1 MWYKV
6 AGSVELVARPVRVK
20 MTVSL
25 STINRKCLELL
36 PVFLHF
42 EISIRLFM
50 FRAGMLTLTQ
60 FRPEDSEVQLFMLSR
75 NRARQQDSLPARLAA
90 CIILVTAV
98 LVPLTGCQYR
108 TLRQDVG
115 TDHYE
120 TQTLHSGIDI
130 PVTDEDVEFVR
141 EYTYRASEDDSR
153 NASRRKALDQ
163 IKVQLSEEIGIYIES
178 YLEIN
183 KIVSADVTRNDVSH
197 EIKTLSSNI
206 TRLNILDEKWDGK
219 TYYVRAS
226 VSTSPQQAVASLLE
240 AIKAKSAKSEI
251 DRLNLIIK
259 EQEAQINKSKEKA
272 AELQKE
278 LLRQE
283 LLYETRQSERIQTKN
298 ELIRTR
304 EEQRLQERLLAE
316 DRKQLERIKKI
327 VKDSKVKRER
337 IAKKAC
343 LIEKGMTRIEVEDA
357 IGKPEYGGV
366 NDSVYHYGNIR
377 ILFNYPTSRVYA
389 VRGCRYL

>member
-1 MWYKV
+1 MISRIGTHRRDAQAV
-6 AGSVELVARPVRVK
+6 QA
-20 MTVSL
+20 TVY
-25 STINRKCLELL
+25 ILL
-36 PVFLHF
+36 F
-42 EISIRLFM
+42 
-50 FRAGMLTLTQ
+50 
-60 FRPEDSEVQLFMLSR
+60 
-75 NRARQQDSLPARLAA
+75 
-90 CIILVTAV
+90 TAV
-98 LVPLTGCQYR
+98 LVALSGCQAR
-108 TLRQDVG
+108 SSRQDAIV
-115 TDHYE
+115 DHYQ
-120 TQTLHSGIDI
+120 TQTLHSGIDV

-206 TRLNILDEKWDGK
+206 TRINILDEKWDGR

-226 VSTSPQQAVASLLE
+226 VSTNPRQAIASLLE

-259 EQEAQINKSKEKA
+259 EQEEQINKSKEKA

-283 LLYETRQSERIQTKN
+283 LVYETRQSERIQTKN

-304 EEQRLQERLLAE
+304 EEQLIQERLLAE

-327 VKDSKVKRER
+327 VRDSKDKRER
-337 IAKKAC
+337 TAIKAC
-343 LIEKGMTRIEVEDA
+343 LIEKGMTRLEVEKA
-357 IGKPEYGGV
+357 IGKPEYGGS
-366 NDSVYHYGNIR
+366 NDSVYHYGDIR
-377 ILFNYPTSRVYA
+377 ILFSYPTSRVYA